1 MSGDTTL
8 ILLSQDRSENT
19 QISTEYLVAKYLWN
33 FHENI
38 ILGALKLKLK
48 PHKMIPIRRR
58 VIRITEL

>member
-1 MSGDTTL
+1 MRGDITL
-8 ILLSQDRSENT
+8 IFLYQDRSENT
-19 QISTEYLVAKYLWN
+19 QISPEYLVVKYLRN

-48 PHKMIPIRRR
+48 PLKIIPIRRR